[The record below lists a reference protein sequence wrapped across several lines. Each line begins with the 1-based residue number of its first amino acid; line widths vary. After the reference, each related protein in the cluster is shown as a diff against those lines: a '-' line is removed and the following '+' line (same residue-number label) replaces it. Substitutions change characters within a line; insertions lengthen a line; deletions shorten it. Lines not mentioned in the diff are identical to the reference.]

1 MMEYENNTSLWSE
14 LTCLY
19 STQGSKAVVKR
30 IVQPFFAKLAGTSEL
45 QEQIDT
51 LHYLLNHCADVRSL
65 AKATGPL
72 RDLQEAD
79 AALLRLFH
87 AICVRHGLTY
97 WLDYGTLLGAVRHKG
112 FIPWDDDMDVA
123 MPRDMYDKAKQILK
137 DEFAR
142 YGVVAEEDKGEPL
155 LRIGVGYLHESTG
168 VWLDV
173 FPGDSV
179 CLKENDELESIYGQL
194 VAYRKYYYKNKGKV
208 APQVLAAQK
217 EKLIGKNE
225 VGHIPNGKDVLY
237 HGPEFIYSRYVVH
250 ERKTVYPLE
259 KMEFEGT
266 EYFVP
271 HDSDAYLRRIYGN
284 SYMGFPKNGVEHH
297 GEGRKLSSWA
307 ADSGTDMHQVRRILD
322 DSVEAYLQE
331 DENKRECES

>member
-1 MMEYENNTSLWSE
+1 MNDMGKVSGKPLLSE
-14 LTCLY
+14 LRYLY
-19 STQGSKAVVKR
+19 IVGGWKAVVKR
-30 IVQPFFAKLAGTSEL
+30 IVRPIFAKLVGLAEYE
-45 QEQIDT
+45 EQIDT
-51 LHYLLNHCADVRSL
+51 LHYFLNQYIDICSL
-65 AKATGPL
+65 PKATGSL
-72 RDLQEAD
+72 RELQEAD
-79 AALLRLFH
+79 EALLQLFH

-142 YGVVAEEDKGEPL
+142 YGVVAEEDKDEPL

-173 FPGDSV
+173 FPVDSV
-179 CLKENDELESIYGQL
+179 CLKENDDLEKLYGQL
-194 VAYRKYYYKNKGKV
+194 VAYRTYYYKNKVKV
-208 APQVLAAQK
+208 APQALASQK

-225 VGHIPNGKDVLY
+225 VGHIPNGKDILY

-271 HDSDAYLRRIYGN
+271 HDSDAYLRGIYGDL
-284 SYMGFPKNGVEHH
+284 YMGFPKTGVEHH
-297 GEGRKLSSWA
+297 GQGKKLSSWA
-307 ADSGTDMHQVRRILD
+307 ADSNTDMRGVKRALGNALED
-322 DSVEAYLQE
+322 YLQL
-331 DENKRECES
+331 

>member
-1 MMEYENNTSLWSE
+1 MEQLAKNSFWQELQYRYNTEGIKKVTKW
-14 LTCLY
+14 
-19 STQGSKAVVKR
+19 
-30 IVQPFFAKLAGTSEL
+30 IVRSFFAKLSGVNECKA
-45 QEQIDT
+45 QIDT
-51 LHYLLNHCADVRSL
+51 LHYLLNRYVDIRMFP
-65 AKATGPL
+65 KATGAL
-72 RDLQEAD
+72 RQLQEAD

-142 YGVVAEEDKGEPL
+142 YGVVAEEDKDEPL

-173 FPGDSV
+173 FPVDSV
-179 CLKENDELESIYGQL
+179 CLKENDELENIYGQL
-194 VAYRKYYYKNKGKV
+194 EAYRKYYYKNKGKV
-208 APQVLAAQK
+208 APHVLAAQK
-217 EKLIGKNE
+217 ENLIGKNE
-225 VGHIPNGKDVLY
+225 VGYIPSGKDVLY

-284 SYMGFPKNGVEHH
+284 SYMDFPKNGVEHH
-297 GEGRKLSSWA
+297 GQGRKLSSWA

-322 DSVEAYLQE
+322 DSLETYLQE